1 MSAGRGLR
9 ARGGEVRGARCQGRT
24 SGGEL
29 LLRNRQRTRRVNLR
43 LLQEIVQDLLT
54 CDFPHRRVE
63 LGIHLVAAPEMIRL
77 NEQFLSHAGSTD
89 VITFDHADS
98 AGQASS
104 PVPTN
109 TVGPARDRQD
119 AGPVLW
125 GEIFICL
132 DDAVAQAR
140 RFRTTWQSEV
150 ARYLIHGLLHLH
162 GYDDQR
168 PAARLKMKREEN
180 RLLREVSRRFALGRL
195 ARRPRLSK
203 GKVQL

>member
-1 MSAGRGLR
+1 
-9 ARGGEVRGARCQGRT
+9 
-24 SGGEL
+24 
-29 LLRNRQRTRRVNLR
+29 VNLR
-43 LLQEIVQDLLT
+43 LLKEIAQDLLT

-104 PVPTN
+104 PVRTN
-109 TVGPARDRQD
+109 TVGPARGRQD

-162 GYDDQR
+162 GYDDRR

-180 RLLREVSRRFALGRL
+180 RLLREVSRRFTLGRL

-203 GKVQL
+203 GKVQR